1 MEVIPVPVL
10 DDNYAY
16 LLVDNK
22 TKTCAA
28 IDPAQPKK
36 VLSAAKERGLSVSM
50 ILTTH
55 HHFDHAEGN
64 EEFLQLLKNEGGE
77 KIPVFGGDERVQ
89 AVNKIVKEGEEIW
102 IGGENVKVSVRS
114 SPCHT
119 TGHLLFF
126 AEQIEKREGEE
137 KKREGDP
144 VVFTGD
150 TLFIGGC
157 GRFFEGTPEQ
167 MDQALNVILSSL
179 PDNTLVYC
187 GHEYTVANLLFAI
200 GVEPNNAQLQAKL
213 KECQEKRRESKFTI
227 PSTIGQEKSFNP
239 FMRIDSE
246 EIRKSL
252 GLDQTNSRS
261 EVMGA
266 LRLKKNSWKPS
277 L

>member
-200 GVEPNNAQLQAKL
+200 GGSFFFFLSFLFFVFFFFLFSFFFLSFSFFFLSFFFLFFFFVPCFFVWKKYQANSL
-213 KECQEKRRESKFTI
+213 
-227 PSTIGQEKSFNP
+227 SFS
-239 FMRIDSE
+239 FCVHS
-246 EIRKSL
+246 
-252 GLDQTNSRS
+252 
-261 EVMGA
+261 
-266 LRLKKNSWKPS
+266 
-277 L
+277 